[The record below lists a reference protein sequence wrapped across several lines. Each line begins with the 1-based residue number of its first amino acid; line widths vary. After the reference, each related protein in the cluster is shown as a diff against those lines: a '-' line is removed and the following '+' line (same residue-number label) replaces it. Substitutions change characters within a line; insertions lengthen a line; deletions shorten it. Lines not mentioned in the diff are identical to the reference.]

1 MAMFHPNLLSAV
13 ARISASDNSVHG
25 TGFFYNAPRF
35 TDENQNTTWFVTC
48 RHVYEGIYDG
58 HDTAHVWINRRDGRG
73 ATPVPV
79 PLRDNLDRPLWTVHS
94 EHDVAV
100 LAVGGVLGKEL
111 IGEIAVEV
119 FPQRDHSL
127 TKSEAQSVG
136 VSEGDGVFILG
147 FPVGWK
153 RSFHHYPVVRY
164 GIIAQIRGLFDGWHS
179 TYLVDGSAFGGN
191 SGSPVIT
198 KFEVASIRGLQANSE
213 THLIGMVSAY
223 ATNPASVD
231 ETPEQQVLTR
241 LSAIENADL
250 IIVIPMDHINETID
264 HANNELKKEM
274 AQVLDQTPPPA
285 SGQ

>member
-1 MAMFHPNLLSAV
+1 M
-13 ARISASDNSVHG
+13 
-25 TGFFYNAPRF
+25 
-35 TDENQNTTWFVTC
+35 
-48 RHVYEGIYDG
+48 
-58 HDTAHVWINRRDGRG
+58 
-73 ATPVPV
+73 

-231 ETPEQQVLTR
+231 ETPRTTGVDETERNRERRPDNRDPDGSHQRDNRPCQQRTQERDGSGAGPDSPSCFRSMSGTCPLRQTSEGR
-241 LSAIENADL
+241 TMFADSSFSLS
-250 IIVIPMDHINETID
+250 V
-264 HANNELKKEM
+264 
-274 AQVLDQTPPPA
+274 A
-285 SGQ
+285 SGISAFS